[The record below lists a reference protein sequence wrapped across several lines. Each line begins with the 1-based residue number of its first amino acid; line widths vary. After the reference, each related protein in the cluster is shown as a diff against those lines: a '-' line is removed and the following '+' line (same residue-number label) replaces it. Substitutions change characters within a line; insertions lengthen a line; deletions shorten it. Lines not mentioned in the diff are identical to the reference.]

1 MKPPGKGSLLVIFLT
16 VFIDLLG
23 FGMVLPLLPIYSLH
37 IAEQRGWREGEWQIG
52 LVIGLLMSSFSLMQ
66 FLFAPLWGRL
76 SDRIGRRP
84 VLMVGLAGS
93 VVFYTLFGLATVL
106 QSLTLLFVSR
116 IGAGIAGATISTAS
130 AYIADVTTL
139 GNRTKGMALIGAA
152 FGLGFTFGPL
162 FGFLAV
168 PDGKGDPGPGPGYAA
183 AALSAVA
190 LLVAIFKLPE
200 SLTPGHAA
208 QAEHGF
214 TFSALRNAL
223 RVPSVGLVLLASFVC
238 VFAFA
243 NFEPTLSV
251 TLEDPTGPFRYDF
264 KGVCLTFAFIGF
276 VLLVEAQLLAAR
288 YQLLQVVVGGLGLLA
303 LAGTASLVHRGAHRT
318 YAAVLRVMI
327 PGGSPG
333 PASALFFV
341 LTAWLLPAWL
351 LLLPGL
357 VVPTANPS
365 HLGVAL
371 TALAVV
377 WVTVGRW
384 GPFRR
389 PAYQAALYVAG
400 YVMSVMGPAV
410 AAPEYLP
417 RIATLAVVVLLY
429 TGSAIE
435 GRDSRWLTPVAVLL
449 PVLLWQ
455 ALEPLPIFE
464 WAYGLALVVL
474 AAKYLVVGVVL
485 HHGSLRALGRPVT
498 GHVSAWAQPF
508 FAVGAILACGGLF
521 RLAFQTRDLMAL
533 GYGLGCLYFVGSALV
548 FRQPAFGALAVVTGI
563 VTYLSALTLT
573 PLPPGWYGV
582 GSAVA
587 KFLDGDGGS
596 RAELLRRMNRD
607 WPFFRAI
614 LSNLDMVLA
623 KTERDIARAYA
634 DLAPDRLE
642 AERIFALIEAEWDRA
657 SRALEIITG
666 ARERL
671 VDNASLARSIRHR
684 FPYISPL
691 NYLQVELIRRWRSG
705 AMRPRRRP
713 SPIKCAA
720 SMSRRR
726 IRNSPRCTRRC
737 ARSAC
742 SSRSPNC
749 CPR

>member
-276 VLLVEAQLLAAR
+276 VLLVVQGGIVRRLAGRVSDGRLAA
-288 YQLLQVVVGGLGLLA
+288 GG
-303 LAGTASLVHRGAHRT
+303 
-318 YAAVLRVMI
+318 
-327 PGGSPG
+327 
-333 PASALFFV
+333 
-341 LTAWLLPAWL
+341 
-351 LLLPGL
+351 
-357 VVPTANPS
+357 
-365 HLGVAL
+365 
-371 TALAVV
+371 
-377 WVTVGRW
+377 
-384 GPFRR
+384 
-389 PAYQAALYVAG
+389 
-400 YVMSVMGPAV
+400 
-410 AAPEYLP
+410 
-417 RIATLAVVVLLY
+417 TLAE
-429 TGSAIE
+429 I
-435 GRDSRWLTPVAVLL
+435 
-449 PVLLWQ
+449 
-455 ALEPLPIFE
+455 
-464 WAYGLALVVL
+464 
-474 AAKYLVVGVVL
+474 VGFL
-485 HHGSLRALGRPVT
+485 
-498 GHVSAWAQPF
+498 
-508 FAVGAILACGGLF
+508 
-521 RLAFQTRDLMAL
+521 LMAL
-533 GYGLGCLYFVGSALV
+533 ACSRGSDRLLYAALTI
-548 FRQPAFGALAVVTGI
+548 VVTGFAF
-563 VTYLSALTLT
+563 VTPSLNSLLSRRSD
-573 PLPPGWYGV
+573 P
-582 GSAVA
+582 A
-587 KFLDGDGGS
+587 KQGG
-596 RAELLRRMNRD
+596 
-607 WPFFRAI
+607 I
-614 LSNLDMVLA
+614 LGLGQS
-623 KTERDIARAYA
+623 I
-634 DLAPDRLE
+634 
-642 AERIFALIEAEWDRA
+642 
-657 SRALEIITG
+657 
-666 ARERL
+666 
-671 VDNASLARSIRHR
+671 ASLARILGPMVGLPLVKSDALAAKLSTVPTVLPPVVASVMMAVGLGLVVAAARAGQD
-684 FPYISPL
+684 FPAEHLP
-691 NYLQVELIRRWRSG
+691 
-705 AMRPRRRP
+705 
-713 SPIKCAA
+713 
-720 SMSRRR
+720 
-726 IRNSPRCTRRC
+726 
-737 ARSAC
+737 
-742 SSRSPNC
+742 
-749 CPR
+749 